1 MQILVE
7 GIWDGKLP
15 YLPIQ
20 VFMLGL
26 ILSCVGPTIL
36 MLEVETLES
45 RGPVKSINWLFLK
58 NERSKDYC
66 KADQNNV
73 SCFFTI
79 HVVLM
84 SFAVVFGP
92 LVFKKQPAD
101 WTSAFCF
108 LFLVLNILAD

>member
-1 MQILVE
+1 
-7 GIWDGKLP
+7 
-15 YLPIQ
+15 
-20 VFMLGL
+20 MLGL

-79 HVVLM
+79 HVVLI

-108 LFLVLNILAD
+108 LFLVLKILAD